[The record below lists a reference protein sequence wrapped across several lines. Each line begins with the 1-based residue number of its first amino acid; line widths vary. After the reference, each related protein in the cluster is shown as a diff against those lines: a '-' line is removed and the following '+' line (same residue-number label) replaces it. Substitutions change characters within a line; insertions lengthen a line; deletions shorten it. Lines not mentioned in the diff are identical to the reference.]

1 MATNNEQSFTGLVSI
16 TILEALNLKSVVL
29 PGGYRLSNKDFDPY
43 CVIDFD
49 DFYFG
54 RTPHKTKTYCPVW
67 NEHIEEPVED
77 GARMQITVFHAST
90 IPPDPFIAHV
100 QVDVADL
107 LHSKDDDFTV
117 RISSFIDLYIK
128 TIPLAVVVFVFVNTL

>member
-1 MATNNEQSFTGLVSI
+1 MATSKETFTGLVSI
-16 TILEALNLKSVVL
+16 TILEALNLKSVTL

-54 RTPHKTKTYCPVW
+54 RTTHKTKTYCPVW
-67 NEHIEEPVED
+67 NEFIEEPVED
-77 GARMQITVFHAST
+77 GALMQIAVFSAST

-100 QVDVADL
+100 QVEVSEL
-107 LHSKDDDFTV
+107 LKSKEDEFTV
-117 RISSFIDLYIK
+117 RL
-128 TIPLAVVVFVFVNTL
+128 LLQAL